1 MAAIIAGAPAPSWQG
16 IDPAA
21 SAFYR
26 HVLEAFN
33 AAGLPYLVGGAFSV
47 ACFTGIERPTK
58 DLDLFI
64 LRDDFDRIDTA
75 MRGLGYRCELTYVHW
90 LGKVFAD
97 DGDDS
102 HFVDLIFSSGNAVA
116 TVDAGWF
123 EHAREAD
130 VLGVPVKVA
139 PAEETIWS
147 KAFVMERERYDG
159 AEVAHLLRDRA
170 HELDWSRLLQRFGRH
185 WRVLLSH
192 LVLFGFIYPG
202 ERDVIPAWLM
212 RDLLD
217 RLQHET
223 QTPAPAVHL
232 CAGTLLSREQ
242 YLPDVERQGYRDGR
256 VEPFGAM
263 TPQEVAD
270 WTEAIPSRAPSPD
283 DVDVPPDDAPAEVEL
298 KPPAPAKAAEPPAEH
313 GPP

>member
-1 MAAIIAGAPAPSWQG
+1 MQQPSASTPTPTPTWEN

-21 SAFYR
+21 AAFYR
-26 HVLEAFN
+26 QVLETLN
-33 AAGLPYLVGGAFSV
+33 EGSLPYLLGGAFSV

-64 LRDDFDRIDTA
+64 CRSDYPRIEDA
-75 MRGLGYRCELTYVHW
+75 MRRAGYRTEVAYAHW
-90 LGKVFAD
+90 LGKVWAD

-116 TVDAGWF
+116 SVDERWF
-123 EHAREAD
+123 THAITAE

-159 AEVAHLLRDRA
+159 AEVAHLLRDCA
-170 HELDWSRLLQRFGRH
+170 AELDWQRLLRRFGPH

-192 LVLFGFIYPG
+192 LVLYGFIYPS
-202 ERDVIPAWLM
+202 ERARVPEWVMADLM
-212 RDLLD
+212 E
-217 RLQHET
+217 RLRQET
-223 QTPAPAVHL
+223 LREPPPTLV

-242 YLPDVERQGYRDGR
+242 YLPDVEQQGYRDGR
-256 VEPFGAM
+256 IEPFGTM
-263 TPQEVAD
+263 TPQQVTD
-270 WTEAIPSRAPSPD
+270 WTGAIPGREGNAQRPEDQPD
-283 DVDVPPDDAPAEVEL
+283 NARQGD
-298 KPPAPAKAAEPPAEH
+298 
-313 GPP
+313 